1 MKDALGFV
9 AVKRVYAVVVCCFA
23 VQELAFSV
31 GCRHQLKR
39 TAEAY
44 SLSSVYLHVC
54 AEPRT
59 DKSTPHQRLPSDTVR
74 LDMGVSLG
82 CV

>member
-1 MKDALGFV
+1 M
-9 AVKRVYAVVVCCFA
+9 CCFA

-39 TAEAY
+39 TARAY

-54 AEPRT
+54 AERCT
-59 DKSTPHQRLPSDTVR
+59 DRGTPHQRLTPDTVR